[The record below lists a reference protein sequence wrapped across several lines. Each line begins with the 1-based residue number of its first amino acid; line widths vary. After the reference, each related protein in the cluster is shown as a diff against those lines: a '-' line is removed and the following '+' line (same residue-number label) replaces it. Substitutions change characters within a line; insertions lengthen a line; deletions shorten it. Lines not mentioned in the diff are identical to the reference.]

1 MIAPW
6 TPERMRPFD
15 RFNRMMEE
23 FFETPNVF
31 RNWMP
36 TVDVK
41 ETDNE
46 FTFVAE
52 LPGVREENIDVE
64 VIGDALHIRGRR
76 DFMDEEK
83 REDYVRIERSYGT
96 FHRMFTLEH
105 PVKPD
110 DIVATFKDGL
120 LMVRVP
126 KLEGV
131 KPYRVEVRTN

>member
-6 TPERMRPFD
+6 APDRMRPFD

-41 ETDNE
+41 ETE
-46 FTFVAE
+46 KEYTFTVE
-52 LPGVREENIDVE
+52 LPGVKEENIEVE
-64 VIGDALHIRGRR
+64 VVGDSLVIRGKR
-76 DFMDEEK
+76 DFMEEEK
-83 REDYVRIERSYGT
+83 REDYVRIERSYGA

-105 PVKPD
+105 PVQPD
-110 DIVATFKDGL
+110 KIVATFKDGL
-120 LMVRVP
+120 LNVCVP

-131 KPYRVEVRTN
+131 KPYRVEVKKN